1 MFDVFYIG
9 NKPNLFVH
17 ECAVESIE
25 QAQQQSRTGYFW
37 MVSYLVDYTGFDFLW
52 KPVPWESHQCHA
64 WASQHQID
72 SGTYLV
78 PKTWDKQ
85 DTNYHSEVIQR
96 KSSIAVVEIDHLDG
110 AVGNIPN
117 TIKTVRYFDN
127 YQDTLVRIAKSR
139 SEERRVGKEC

>member
-52 KPVPWESHQCHA
+52 KPAPWQSHQRHA

-78 PKTWDKQ
+78 PKTWDKR

-96 KSSIAVVEIDHLDG
+96 KSGIAVVEIDHLDG
-110 AVGNIPN
+110 RNPRVHGFVGRWPSPYDPIGQ
-117 TIKTVRYFDN
+117 RC
-127 YQDTLVRIAKSR
+127 SR
-139 SEERRVGKEC
+139 CCRVGFRSGSYWR